1 MNKQALI
8 TQINEVLANEF
19 EIEVSTIQPEANI
32 KETLQLDSLSLVD
45 MVALIES
52 TFNVKIKGVEV
63 IKIQTFGNLYDF
75 IYERKTA

>member
-1 MNKQALI
+1 MNKQTLV

-52 TFNVKIKGVEV
+52 TFDVKIKGVEI

>member
-19 EIEVSTIQPEANI
+19 EIEVSTILPEANI
-32 KETLQLDSLSLVD
+32 KDTLQLDSLSLVD

-63 IKIQTFGNLYDF
+63 VRIQTFGHLYDF
-75 IYERKTA
+75 ICERRTA